1 MPSLVQFTDILG
13 RKDGGQ
19 DEDKDKDK
27 GDGKK
32 KKKEKAKTMNQNIQK
47 ISQLQVELFWFI
59 STLSYKQ

>member
-19 DEDKDKDK
+19 DEDKDK

-32 KKKEKAKTMNQNIQK
+32 KKREKANNESEYTKNKSAPGWIVLIYFNF
-47 ISQLQVELFWFI
+47 EL
-59 STLSYKQ
+59 

>member
-32 KKKEKAKTMNQNIQK
+32 KKKEKANNKSENTRNI
-47 ISQLQVELFWFI
+47 SDPN
-59 STLSYKQ
+59 